1 MTPAPARLQTLP
13 IVDLDWS
20 SLIPMIGRA
29 NRAIAGYGGIL
40 SALPN
45 PALLL
50 SPLTTREAVL
60 SSRIEGTQATVGEV
74 LRFEAGD
81 SPQQESRL
89 QDIHEIQNYR
99 AALRTAERDLVRKPF
114 GLNLLRRL
122 HGVLMNSVRG
132 LDRAPGEFRR
142 IQNWV
147 GAPGS
152 TIETATF
159 VPPPPEA
166 VIVHLDNWE
175 RYYHADQPD
184 PLVQLAVLH
193 GQFELIHPFLDGN
206 GRMGRLIIPLYLYEK
221 KLLSRPMFYLSDW
234 LERNRADYYRHLR
247 GLSANPPAWNAWVSF
262 FLMGMEAQAQANV
275 KTAASILALYERL
288 KDRILEISRSTWSI
302 RLLDAIFRSPVFT
315 SSSLNL
321 RKPAPTRPA
330 LNNLLRTLQS
340 DGILK
345 VLQEGSGS
353 RGTVYA
359 LRELLKITEGR
370 NLS

>member
-1 MTPAPARLQTLP
+1 MTPSPSKLQNLP
-13 IVDLDWS
+13 PDQLDWER
-20 SLIPMIGRA
+20 LIPMIGRA
-29 NRAIAGYGGIL
+29 NRALARFEGIL
-40 SALPN
+40 TALPN

-81 SPQQESRL
+81 APKQDSRL

-99 AALRTAERDLVRKPF
+99 AALRTAERELARKPM
-114 GLNLLRRL
+114 GLNLLRTL
-122 HGVLMNSVRG
+122 HGVLMNSARG
-132 LDRAPGEFRR
+132 RDRAPGEFRR

-147 GAPGS
+147 GPPGS
-152 TIETATF
+152 TIDSATF
-159 VPPPPEA
+159 VPPPPDA
-166 VIVHLDNWE
+166 LMGYLNLWE

-206 GRMGRLIIPLYLYEK
+206 GRLGRLIIPLYLYEK

-234 LERNRADYYRHLR
+234 LERHRTDYYGHLR
-247 GLSANPPAWNAWVSF
+247 GLSASPPAWTAWVSF
-262 FLMGMEAQAQANV
+262 LLTGMEAQAHANV
-275 KTAASILALYERL
+275 ETAASILAMYERL

-302 RLLDAIFRSPVFT
+302 RLLDAMFRSPVFT

-330 LNNLLRTLQS
+330 LNNLLRTLQK

-359 LRELLKITEGR
+359 VKELLKITESR
-370 NLS
+370 